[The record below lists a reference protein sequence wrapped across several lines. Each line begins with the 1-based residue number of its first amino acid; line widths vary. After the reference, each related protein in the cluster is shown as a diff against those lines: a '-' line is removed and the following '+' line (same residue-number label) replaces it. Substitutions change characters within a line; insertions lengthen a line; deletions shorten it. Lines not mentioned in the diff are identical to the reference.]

1 MKNSFNLWKTWIVVS
16 AIVGSLMIGW
26 VLYAASKWALTTDS
40 NFASWRT
47 DAMLGNVLEA
57 GDWNTLMTKLSLIWW
72 VPSWAVMAFDATK
85 CPEGWEEFTAAAD
98 KYIRWAA
105 YAASDLRDVGG
116 HTTIQLTVDQMPSHY
131 HFIARNGGS
140 YYWDAQRFCG
150 ELPSGYAQSNYL
162 DTYNRC
168 DNNYDLAFHHP
179 SNDYSYNQPDVW
191 RTNTVW
197 KWQSVDV
204 MDPYIKLLYCKK
216 K

>member
-1 MKNSFNLWKTWIVVS
+1 MKKSFNSWKLLTLLS
-16 AIVGSLMIGW
+16 SLIFAMSCW
-26 VLYAASKWALTTDS
+26 YLVYAAGGFDNWKVPGGIWMELDS
-40 NFASWRT
+40 S
-47 DAMLGNVLEA
+47 E
-57 GDWNTLMTKLSLIWW
+57 WNDLMDNLW
-72 VPSWAVMAFDATK
+72 VPSWAVMAFDAYE

-105 YAASDLRDVGG
+105 YASDLRAVGG

-131 HFIARNGGS
+131 HFIARNAGS
-140 YYWDAQRFCG
+140 YYWDAERFCG

-179 SNDYSYNQPDVW
+179 SNDYSYNQPNVW